1 MKVGDYLRFPDDLF
15 SSLGRLTLGLTG
27 VCSGRG
33 AWGLWWWQVV
43 LSQGACLRVAQH
55 GLTWAAARPPVLP
68 ALPGGWG
75 PLEAEEGCL
84 TQAHTVTQ
92 GLGPRAPGTWP
103 GEPPWEVMGG
113 GAGLFC
119 SGLCVFVS
127 VCVFGLLSRQHSLS
141 CCLACTRSPLVATR
155 PGGSPASLG
164 PSPWMLPTVDAA
176 SAPSAL
182 GFQTFP
188 HSALTSLTH
197 RAPQAFR
204 CYKQDLNPMVWQV
217 SACPSSLTPVGG
229 WLAQRRLHSAACGAG
244 EQDSGCLVWSPGTLL
259 CSSHPVLQEVSL
271 QIPQAS
277 VVRQTQPGMA
287 C

>member
-1 MKVGDYLRFPDDLF
+1 M
-15 SSLGRLTLGLTG
+15 
-27 VCSGRG
+27 
-33 AWGLWWWQVV
+33 
-43 LSQGACLRVAQH
+43 
-55 GLTWAAARPPVLP
+55 
-68 ALPGGWG
+68 
-75 PLEAEEGCL
+75 EAEEGCP

-92 GLGPRAPGTWP
+92 GLGPRAPGAWP

-113 GAGLFC
+113 GGGCFAVGC
-119 SGLCVFVS
+119 VCLCLS
-127 VCVFGLLSRQHSLS
+127 VFGLLSRQHSLR
-141 CCLACTRSPLVATR
+141 CYLACTRSPLVATR

-176 SAPSAL
+176 FVPLAL

-197 RAPQAFR
+197 RTPQAFR
-204 CYKQDLNPMVWQV
+204 CHKQDLNPTVWQV
-217 SACPSSLTPVGG
+217 SARPSSLTPMGG
-229 WLAQRRLHSAACGAG
+229 WLTQRRLHSAAIGAG
-244 EQDSGCLVWSPGTLL
+244 EQDSGCLVWSPGTLF